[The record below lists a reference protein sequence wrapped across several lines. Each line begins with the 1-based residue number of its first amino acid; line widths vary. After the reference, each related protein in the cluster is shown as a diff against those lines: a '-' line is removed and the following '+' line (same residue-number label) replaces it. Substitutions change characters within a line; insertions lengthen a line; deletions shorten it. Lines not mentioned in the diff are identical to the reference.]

1 MFISY
6 EPIGGMEI
14 AIPISRFDPNNVKWG
29 PTRVGAFRKTIQFG
43 YEESPLKFNSLILN
57 LEPLRIIQI
66 DWERNQLILEETG
79 ERLFLNKLEQ
89 FQKLANTYIL
99 ENAASWL
106 EGSELSDI
114 YGLQPWLKSRRI
126 TLFLSNDP
134 KLLTFYTE
142 SGKSVLSSKSI
153 KPGDFIRAV
162 VKLNGI
168 SLQMTN
174 KDIWT
179 GKSRIQHH
187 VLELYKVKID

>member
-1 MFISY
+1 MFISH
-6 EPIGGMEI
+6 EAIERMEI
-14 AIPISRFDPNNVKWG
+14 AIPIARFDPNNVKWG
-29 PTRVGAFRKTIQFG
+29 PTRTGAFRKTIQFG
-43 YEESPLKFNSLILN
+43 YEESLLKFNSLILN
-57 LEPLRIIQI
+57 LEPLRIVQI
-66 DWERNQLILEETG
+66 DWERNQLVLEETG
-79 ERLFLNKLEQ
+79 EKLFLNKLEQ
-89 FQKLANTYIL
+89 FQKLANTYIS
-99 ENAASWL
+99 ENSSTWL
-106 EGSELSDI
+106 EGSDQSEI

-126 TLFLSNDP
+126 TLYLSNDP

-153 KPGDFIRAV
+153 KPGDFIRAI

>member
-1 MFISY
+1 M
-6 EPIGGMEI
+6 
-14 AIPISRFDPNNVKWG
+14 
-29 PTRVGAFRKTIQFG
+29 
-43 YEESPLKFNSLILN
+43 
-57 LEPLRIIQI
+57 
-66 DWERNQLILEETG
+66 ILEETG

-106 EGSELSDI
+106 EGSEPSDI

-187 VLELYKVKID
+187 VLELYRVSPD